1 MRVQTQLEEKIKAAL
16 APQHIELHNE
26 SHKHHVPPG
35 SESHFN
41 AIIVSASFEGQ
52 SRVQRQRAVY
62 EAVGEL
68 LRTEV
73 HAFTMKTFTPD
84 EWQAAGGSAEN
95 ASPDCRGGSK
105 AEGRFS

>member
-1 MRVQTQLEEKIKAAL
+1 MRVQKMLEETITAAL
-16 APQHIELHNE
+16 SPLHLELVNE
-26 SHKHHVPPG
+26 SYKHHVPPG

-41 AIIVSASFEGQ
+41 AIIVAASFEGQ

-62 EAVGEL
+62 EAVGEI

-73 HAFTMKTFTPD
+73 HAFTMKTLTPA
-84 EWQAAGGSAEN
+84 EWEATGQSVEN

-105 AEGRFS
+105 AEGRSS